1 MIYLAS
7 QSPRRRQLLEQI
19 GVHHELLL
27 PEAGEDAE
35 ALEAVLPGEPPDRY
49 VQRVTGL
56 KLQAA
61 VQRLQARGLPP
72 APVLCADTTVA
83 LDGEIFG
90 KPADDDEA
98 ARMLARLSGRTHEV
112 LTAIRLWPLAGQP
125 LAALFERQPHCRL
138 CGQRR
143 AARQG
148 RRLRRAG
155 AGGGVHRAHQRQL
168 QRHHGPA
175 AVRDG
180 AAA

>member
-35 ALEAVLPGEPPDRY
+35 ALEAVLPGEPPDCY

-83 LDGEIFG
+83 LDGDILG

-98 ARMLARLSGRTHEV
+98 ARMLARLSGRTH
-112 LTAIRLWPLAGQP
+112 ARHACWRA
-125 LAALFERQPHCRL
+125 C
-138 CGQRR
+138 R
-143 AARQG
+143 AARMTCSRPSACG
-148 RRLRRAG
+148 RWRGCRWR
-155 AGGGVHRAHQRQL
+155 
-168 QRHHGPA
+168 P
-175 AVRDG
+175 
-180 AAA
+180 